1 MTKVIEENTS
11 FGKEQRTNPRMG
23 KILFAVLFGLLAAL
37 STAKYAT
44 LHTTYY
50 DLGVFY
56 NHFNNFFSGQF
67 WRSFTGHMQ
76 PSIAI
81 WSMVYGILPEGL
93 GPIGVLVLQAGALAW
108 PIAPLYRHYGILP
121 ALAYGLFFPVWY
133 NALFD
138 FHTDHLAVALLF
150 GFFFLVKSG
159 CILWAVL
166 LALLLS
172 LVKEPFALQT
182 AACGLFLFVT
192 RKHKTAG
199 GFLMGAGL
207 FYFVVATQYIWPYFT
222 IGPRGGGSGAYA
234 WLGNNLKEI
243 LIFVLLKPH
252 EVILEVFS
260 ESAKIGYVLVL
271 FGVLGFIPLL
281 KPSYLLVALPIL
293 AISLLSQFQNS
304 YALQNQYTAG
314 LIAPLIMAF
323 AEGLPRA
330 KQLWNRLPL
339 KKTLFSKLVLTGL
352 VICHLIFAPSPFGYT
367 FWYKELSSYHVQSY
381 LPSPRD
387 TMIKNALLNHI
398 PPDADIAVS
407 TQNSVNWGYLAN
419 RQYYFPFPLGV
430 FQPHRDI
437 QGSDRSLS
445 GLWNFIRTG
454 KPNPPEIDEKIADY
468 TILDLKRPWYI
479 IDKGCPY
486 KKCRDDQEPA
496 KEFFELV
503 RQAKETLEVVFE
515 KDEFLILKRG
525 HSPPSRRTDK
535 LKLS

>member
-1 MTKVIEENTS
+1 MTQVEETAYSNEPDAS
-11 FGKEQRTNPRMG
+11 SWMSRT
-23 KILFAVLFGLLAAL
+23 LFAVLFALLAAL
-37 STAKYAT
+37 SIAKYAT

-50 DLGVFY
+50 DLGVFL
-56 NHFNNFFSGQF
+56 NHFSNFFSGQF

-81 WSMVYGILPEGL
+81 WSMAYGILPEGWKA
-93 GPIGVLVLQAGALAW
+93 IGILVLQAGVLAW
-108 PIAPLYRHYGILP
+108 PIAPLFRHYGILP

-159 CILWAVL
+159 RIPWAVL

-182 AACGLFLFVT
+182 AACGLFLLLHG
-192 RKHKTAG
+192 KHRTAG
-199 GFLMGAGL
+199 AFLMGAGL

-222 IGPRGGGSGAYA
+222 IGPRGGGLGAYS

-243 LIFVLLKPH
+243 LVFVLLKPH
-252 EVILEVFS
+252 TVLLEVFS
-260 ESAKIGYVLVL
+260 ESAKTGFVLVL

-281 KPSYLLVALPIL
+281 KPGYLVVALPIL
-293 AISLLSQFQNS
+293 AISLLSQFQSS

-330 KQLWNRLPL
+330 KQIWSRLPF

-352 VICHLIFAPSPFGYT
+352 LICHFIFAPSPFGYT
-367 FWYKELSSYHVQSY
+367 FWYKERSWYHVHSY
-381 LPSPRD
+381 LPSARD

-407 TQNSVNWGYLAN
+407 TQNSLNWGHLAN
-419 RQYYFPFPLGV
+419 RKYYFPFPLGV

-437 QGSDRSLS
+437 RGADRSLS
-445 GLWNFIRTG
+445 GLWDFIRTG
-454 KPNPPEIDEKIADY
+454 KPNPPAIDETMADF

-486 KKCRDDQEPA
+486 EICQNDQEPA
-496 KEFFELV
+496 IKFFDLV
-503 RQAKETLEVVFE
+503 RQAKDTLEVVFE
-515 KDEFLILKRG
+515 KDEFLILKRVR
-525 HSPPSRRTDK
+525 PPVAEG
-535 LKLS
+535 